1 LGDGKRDICFGVK
14 ARISRLPYQFGG
26 LLMSKNKKTIS
37 VSLDHD
43 IVDKINQDH
52 VNTSGLINT
61 MLRKYIR
68 GEIDL

>member
-1 LGDGKRDICFGVK
+1 
-14 ARISRLPYQFGG
+14 
-26 LLMSKNKKTIS
+26 MSKNKKTIS